1 MSGHDFRP
9 HGLEGT
15 AVCRGKTDHNR
26 KKSQVES
33 GAFSGAGEGQ
43 VSIVSGLCVLTFG
56 VEPGAFHM
64 LIKSLTNIPS
74 TQGLLSRP

>member
-1 MSGHDFRP
+1 M
-9 HGLEGT
+9 
-15 AVCRGKTDHNR
+15 
-26 KKSQVES
+26 KSQVES

-56 VEPGAFHM
+56 VEPGAFDM

>member
-9 HGLEGT
+9 HGLDGAT
-15 AVCRGKTDHNR
+15 VCRGKTDHNR

-43 VSIVSGLCVLTFG
+43 VSTVSSLLGL
-56 VEPGAFHM
+56 
-64 LIKSLTNIPS
+64 SLGPFTC
-74 TQGLLSRP
+74 LSIAQQIYPVHKVF